1 MQNYKKIHFIGIGG
15 IGISSLAYLS
25 LEEEKHI
32 TGSDSVNSDLIDD
45 LRDSGAHVSI
55 GHDGQNVTE
64 DTELVIYTEAIDREN
79 NPEYQRAKDLDIPTL
94 SYFEALGQISRTKK
108 TVAVVGT
115 HGKTTTTAM
124 LGLALVDGGVDP
136 TVIVGSKIKKFG
148 QRNIYIGK
156 GDIMA
161 VEGCEYRRSF
171 LSLYP
176 FGVVFLNC
184 EAEHLDYYK
193 DETEIVDAFCQFA
206 HGVKSGGVIIANG
219 QDSNVTR
226 IVHKLP
232 SDLRCETF
240 GLDENCDFYAQNI
253 QLTDGL
259 HTFDVYHRGKLLG
272 KTRIS
277 VPGNHNILNALAVA
291 AMAINSGLQ
300 PCQIL
305 ELLPNFNGIDR
316 RLMLKGQIDQI
327 TVLDDYAHHPTEIK
341 ASLQAIRQKYEPNH
355 IWCVFQPHQ
364 YSRTRF
370 LLDDFAKSFKL
381 CDVTIVPE
389 IYFARDSIL
398 AKKEVNS
405 GILVERIRS
414 NGTDA
419 VYIDDFSSICDYLK
433 DNVTAG
439 DVVVTMGAGNIWKVA
454 DEYIQWLRGNS

>member
-193 DETEIVDAFCQFA
+193 DEKDYMDAYLELIKKIPTDGFLIANMDDPNVAKLTHHCAGNVIPVTQTNVDNLDLQLKVIGDFNKFNATMAFRA
-206 HGVKSGGVIIANG
+206 ADELEVSPKDIRKSMKNFGGVWRRMEIKG
-219 QDSNVTR
+219 
-226 IVHKLP
+226 
-232 SDLRCETF
+232 E
-240 GLDENCDFYAQNI
+240 
-253 QLTDGL
+253 
-259 HTFDVYHRGKLLG
+259 
-272 KTRIS
+272 
-277 VPGNHNILNALAVA
+277 
-291 AMAINSGLQ
+291 
-300 PCQIL
+300 
-305 ELLPNFNGIDR
+305 FNGA
-316 RLMLKGQIDQI
+316 
-327 TVLDDYAHHPTEIK
+327 VLIDDYGHHPTEVKLTLDAIK
-341 ASLQAIRQKYEPNH
+341 NH
-355 IWCVFQPHQ
+355 YPDRRIICVFQPHQ
-364 YSRTRF
+364 YSRTHMMI
-370 LLDDFAKSFKL
+370 DEFADAFGSADK
-381 CDVTIVPE
+381 VIIPN
-389 IYFARDSIL
+389 IYEARDSDVDK
-398 AKKEVNS
+398 AKMSTQK
-405 GILVERIRS
+405 LVQTIGKNHPDVVDGE
-414 NGTDA
+414 G
-419 VYIDDFSSICDYLK
+419 L
-433 DNVTAG
+433 DNTFTLLQDLVQS
-439 DVVVTMGAGNIWKVA
+439 DNVVVTMGAGDIGGLAGRLIK
-454 DEYIQWLRGNS
+454 